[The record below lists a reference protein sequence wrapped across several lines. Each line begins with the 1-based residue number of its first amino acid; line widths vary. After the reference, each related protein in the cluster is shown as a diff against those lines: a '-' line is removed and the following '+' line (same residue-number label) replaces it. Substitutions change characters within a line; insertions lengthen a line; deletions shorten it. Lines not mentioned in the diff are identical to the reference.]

1 MSRSHT
7 PLAAFPNRYHVNLG
21 CPDQNPG
28 SPQHA
33 FRDSAETSN
42 YSLLTAQETEQ
53 LLNTSASG
61 GLSPADADARLLHYG
76 YNELP
81 SESSEPLYM
90 QFAKQFNERFIIMLM
105 ASAVISMAL
114 GDLHDAVSI
123 TFAVILVVTVGFYQ
137 EYQSNK
143 TIEAL
148 NKLVPE
154 YAHVIR
160 GSPNNRTKQGDDP
173 EANAELDPVL
183 NGYDVSAKM
192 ASEALPARQ
201 LVPGDLIIFSTGDR
215 IPADVRLIDATD
227 LTIDESNLTG
237 ENEPTHK
244 LSNVVDQHSA
254 HRESASHNRQ
264 SSPSNYAS
272 AAAGAVGA
280 DVSLNEQGNVAL
292 QGTMVISG
300 HGRGI
305 VIRTGQNTKFGAI
318 SLSLRNIESPRT
330 PLQQAMDDLGQQLSY
345 MALAVISVI
354 VVIGWLQGKAIFE
367 MFKIGISLAVAAIP
381 EGLPLTVSVTLALSV
396 RRMSKRGA
404 TVKKIP
410 HVETLGSVNV
420 VCSDKTGTLTL
431 NHMTV
436 TKIWHLDAAA
446 PIEVNKDLASL
457 NPDQATRT
465 ILHIGNVANNAR
477 LSRKHANAPSSASSA
492 AIMSTMLGYDL
503 DSVGGKSRW
512 VGQPTDVALLDLL
525 DAFGEDDAR
534 NHTGSRIAE
543 TTFSSERKWMG
554 VLLSSSHDGDAS
566 STMETAYIK
575 GALEQVLKRCDTY
588 MSKDGREII
597 LDEQRREEA
606 TNAAEAMAQE
616 GLRVLGFASGSNRD
630 PTKLGRSMKAHSR
643 SGTPR
648 TGPALSAS
656 KQSEEVAYNGLV
668 FAGIVGMKDPPRKD
682 VDKSMR
688 RLMKGGVKAIMITGD
703 AETTALAIARRIG
716 MPIATSREGYKP
728 VLRGDEL
735 DRISEDELA
744 QIIARTSIFA
754 RTSPDHKLKIV
765 RALQK
770 RGDIVAMTG
779 DGVNDAPALKKADI
793 GIAMGVLGTD
803 VAKEAADMV
812 LTDDNF
818 STILVAIEE
827 SKGIFYNIQNFLTF
841 QLSTS
846 LAALTLVFL
855 STALGYQTPL
865 NPTQILWI
873 NVLMDGPPAQSLGRE
888 PVDPAVMSR
897 PPRSKGDQV
906 LTRRVLYRVLT
917 SGLIVMLGTLLI
929 YRHEMGSDNSVSKHD
944 TTMTFSCFVLSDMF
958 NALTCRSESK
968 SVLLGEVKLFGNK
981 NFNYSV
987 GLSLLGQM
995 AIVYLPFFQAY
1006 ADTEALDFRDLG
1018 LLICI
1023 ASTVFWVD
1031 EGRKFLRKRERR
1043 RRNLKGYSA
1052 SV

>member
-1 MSRSHT
+1 MMT
-7 PLAAFPNRYHVNLG
+7 QIT
-21 CPDQNPG
+21 DIQ
-28 SPQHA
+28 
-33 FRDSAETSN
+33 AETST

-53 LLNTSASG
+53 RLNTSQIQ
-61 GLSPADADARLLHYG
+61 GLSPADADNRLVHYG

-81 SESSEPLYM
+81 SEKSEPLYM
-90 QFAKQFNERFIIMLM
+90 RFAKQFNERFIIMLM
-105 ASAVISMAL
+105 ASAGISMVL
-114 GDLHDAVSI
+114 GDIHDAVSI
-123 TFAVILVVTVGFYQ
+123 TFAVVLVVTVGFYQ

-160 GSPNNRTKQGDDP
+160 GALTSKVRKDNDP
-173 EANAELDPVL
+173 QAETEMGPML
-183 NGYDVSAKM
+183 NSSNSFVQT
-192 ASEALPARQ
+192 ASDTLPARQ
-201 LVPGDLIIFSTGDR
+201 LVPGDLVIFSTGDR
-215 IPADVRLIDATD
+215 VPADVRLTDATD

-244 LSNVVDQHSA
+244 QSSVFDRRSA
-254 HRESASHNRQ
+254 YGRSTANNRP

-272 AAAGAVGA
+272 AAAGTVGV
-280 DVSLNEQGNVAL
+280 DVSLNEQVNIAF

-305 VIRTGQNTKFGAI
+305 VIGTGQSTKFGAI

-436 TKIWHLDAAA
+436 TKVWHFDASASL
-446 PIEVNKDLASL
+446 EVNKDLASS

-465 ILHIGNVANNAR
+465 IMRIGNVANNAR
-477 LSRKHANAPSSASSA
+477 LSRNHVNAPATASSA
-492 AIMSTMLGYDL
+492 AIMASMLGHDP
-503 DSVGGKSRW
+503 DAISVKSRW

-525 DAFGEDDAR
+525 DAFGEHDAR
-534 NHTGSRIAE
+534 NDIGPRTAE

-554 VLLSSSHDGDAS
+554 VVIRSSQSGDSNALD
-566 STMETAYIK
+566 TAYIK

-588 MSKDGREII
+588 ISKDGREFI
-597 LDEQRREEA
+597 LDEQRRQ
-606 TNAAEAMAQE
+606 EAMAAADELAQE
-616 GLRVLGFASGSNRD
+616 GLRVLGFASGWNRDSTKSNRC
-630 PTKLGRSMKAHSR
+630 MKAPSR
-643 SGTPR
+643 SNTPR
-648 TGPALSAS
+648 PGTTQGFS
-656 KQSEEVAYNGLV
+656 KQSEEDVYQGLI
-668 FAGIVGMKDPPRKD
+668 FAGIVGMNDPPRND
-682 VDKSMR
+682 VDKSLR
-688 RLMKGGVKAIMITGD
+688 RLMKGGVKAMMITGD
-703 AETTALAIARRIG
+703 AETTALAIAKRIG
-716 MPIATSREGYKP
+716 MPLSTSREGYKP

-735 DRISEDELA
+735 DRMSEDELA
-744 QIIARTSIFA
+744 QVIGQTSIFA

-818 STILVAIEE
+818 STILIAIEE

-888 PVDPAVMSR
+888 TVDPAVMSR

-906 LTRRVLYRVLT
+906 LTRQVLYRVLT
-917 SGLIVMLGTLLI
+917 SGLLIMLGTLLV
-929 YRHEMGSDNSVSKHD
+929 YRHEMDADNSVSKHD
-944 TTMTFSCFVLSDMF
+944 TTMTFTCFVLSDMF

-1006 ADTEALDFRDLG
+1006 ADTEGLEIRDLG

-1031 EGRKFLRKRERR
+1031 EGRKFLKARDKRRKG
-1043 RRNLKGYSA
+1043 LGGYSA